1 MIPEAYNNIFFLKNK
16 ISWGMRIRDCMEGMR
31 GIKEYYVSKKQ
42 TKQSGGFLYEL
53 TKRNKNAFL
62 LHLD

>member
-1 MIPEAYNNIFFLKNK
+1 MIPEAYNIFFLKNK

-42 TKQSGGFLYEL
+42 T
-53 TKRNKNAFL
+53 NKENNLEVFFMS
-62 LHLD
+62 